1 MLDFT
6 DLPKQWLIAP
16 ALPDEAVAGKRDAFA
31 GWQIAAAQAVPVLRL
46 CDAEGTEQGRLIGWV
61 IDGAAFHRA
70 DATLRLAP
78 GETPEHR
85 FARLAGRFVMLWRD
99 AAGGLRLREDP
110 SGGLP
115 AIHAPEL
122 RAIGSTVTALDQLH
136 ALPVDPEI
144 EAIFDFPAR
153 RGFLPFGLTPRRGAH
168 RLMPSHELSLAD
180 FTTARI
186 WPEAAPARLAPEATA
201 AHVAEAAALLRA
213 NMAALLEQGET
224 VLYLSGG
231 HDSRVALAAARGLT
245 ARLRAETLGDARALE
260 THVAAQVARAAGIA
274 HRALPLMPC
283 PEPELHAWLV
293 RAGRMMHDP
302 VSRLGPTVCAHD
314 PGTQPLSGTGAEIMR
329 ASNWTREDAAADGLG
344 LDRLLARTRMPDH
357 PRIRRAAQDWLAG
370 LPAGDAPLGLD
381 LAKIEQIHGCWSG
394 AAIYGHPL
402 ARPSMLP
409 FSGRRL
415 YEIALAMPME
425 YRLCNGFYHDLMARL
440 WPELGQLPVN
450 RSTGAA
456 RLRFWREELRA
467 LVPDRVKRA
476 IKPLR

>member
-122 RAIGSTVTALDQLH
+122 RAVGSTVTALDQLG

-153 RGFLPFGLTPRRGAH
+153 RGFLPFGLTPRRGAY

-186 WPEAAPARLAPEATA
+186 WPEAAPARLPPEAVA
-201 AHVAEAAALLRA
+201 APLDEAAALLRA
-213 NMAALLEQGET
+213 NMAALLGQGET

-231 HDSRVALAAARGLT
+231 YDSRLILAAARGMT
-245 ARLRAETLGDARALE
+245 GALRAETLGASNTLDAHLASRL
-260 THVAAQVARAAGIA
+260 AAQAGIA
-274 HRALPLMPC
+274 HRCVAVALDEGEAVAP
-283 PEPELHAWLV
+283 WLR
-293 RAGRMMHDP
+293 RAGRMVNDH
-302 VSRLGPTVCAHD
+302 VSTMGHTAAAIN
-314 PGTQPLSGTGAEIMR
+314 PGTQPLSGTGADIVKG
-329 ASNWTREDAAADGLG
+329 TPFKVTDAAAEPPDTTKLLHALYLPDHPVLRREAKAWLDGLG
-344 LDRLLARTRMPDH
+344 AVDMVGA
-357 PRIRRAAQDWLAG
+357 
-370 LPAGDAPLGLD
+370 LD
-381 LAKIEQIHGCWSG
+381 LARMEQRHGGWAG
-394 AAIYGHPL
+394 AAIYGHPVP
-402 ARPSMLP
+402 RPSMQP

-415 YEIALAMPME
+415 YEIAMAMPLE
-425 YRLCNGFYHDLMARL
+425 YRLRNGFYDDLMARL